1 MSTVY
6 NLQAKISKDAEQKYR
21 ILSQKD
27 KRKISNFAKLVLE
40 MLVEDMDVLDESTH
54 RLHIEKLVMYNNI
67 LSTASSN
74 IDVRTSTVKKE
85 EPKKE
90 EQTIVSESKETLEN
104 QSINQPNITIAKCE
118 DNPFAGR

>member
-54 RLHIEKLVMYNNI
+54 RLHIEKLAMYNNI

-74 IDVRTSTVKKE
+74 IDVITSTVKKE
-85 EPKKE
+85 E
-90 EQTIVSESKETLEN
+90 QIVVSECKETLEN
-104 QSINQPNITIAKCE
+104 QSINQRNITIAKCE

>member
-1 MSTVY
+1 MSTIY

-54 RLHIEKLVMYNNI
+54 RLHIEKLAMYNNI

-74 IDVRTSTVKKE
+74 IDVITSTVKKE

-104 QSINQPNITIAKCE
+104 QSINQPKITIAKCE